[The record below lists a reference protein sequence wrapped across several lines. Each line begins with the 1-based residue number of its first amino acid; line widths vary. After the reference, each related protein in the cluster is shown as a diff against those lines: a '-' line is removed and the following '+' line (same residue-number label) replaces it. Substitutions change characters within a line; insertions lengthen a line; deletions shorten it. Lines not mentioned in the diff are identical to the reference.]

1 MQISFWRF
9 HLSEF
14 KIKINYSLGINKVKS
29 VSVNE
34 EKGFRCIFRISM
46 HYTHIDLNKYWS
58 CVRTTTDLPGSKLKH
73 RKYVAEAAGMLDN
86 YNSEYKGEGKYRE
99 PSTPLHS
106 KDSIIL
112 FARL

>member
-1 MQISFWRF
+1 MQISIRRF
-9 HLSEF
+9 HLSVF

-46 HYTHIDLNKYWS
+46 HYTHIYLNKYWS
-58 CVRTTTDLPGSKLKH
+58 CVRTDLLGSKLKH

-86 YNSEYKGEGKYRE
+86 YNSEYKGEGERERE
-99 PSTPLHS
+99 PSIQ
-106 KDSIIL
+106 KI
-112 FARL
+112 R